1 MKESRVMMRAGALAV
16 FFATLCLTLA
26 PSAQAGCGRD
36 RIATVDGCQ
45 PPRTVSAKLAS
56 IVNQVKRQNHLRA
69 VIGRVDVGHRTLLR
83 RGFGRS
89 QAGAKARPLQ
99 RFRLGSMTIP
109 ALSTAIFRFQDRGRL
124 RVTDRLSRWFPGL
137 PGADRIT
144 LLMLMNNS
152 SGYRDWIQG
161 NQDFIDRLY
170 ADPFRTWGEGELLR
184 IALDRG
190 SACEPASCFN
200 YAHTNY
206 LILGRVLRKVTGST
220 TARHLWRRIYRP
232 LGMTGIHT
240 SRFPGGGRLL
250 NSFTRERGVFE
261 NATGWSPSWTLGN
274 GQISTGT
281 VDDVVRGA
289 RGIFSGRLL
298 KPRSRRTMIRSIAP
312 MPEGTPPG
320 TYFAQGLIVSD
331 GWRLQNPYL
340 NGYMGGMAWLPKRRI
355 AIGLVSTRGRNAPV
369 DDDRN
374 FSNEILTG
382 IASYLTPGRV
392 PRI

>member
-1 MKESRVMMRAGALAV
+1 MRWACALIV
-16 FFATLCLTLA
+16 FVTLWLCA
-26 PSAQAGCGRD
+26 ASPAEAGCGAQ
-36 RIATVDGCQ
+36 RIVTVDGCQ
-45 PPRTVSAKLAS
+45 RPRVVSTKLVS
-56 IVNQVKRQNHLRA
+56 IIKRVRQRHHLGA
-69 VIGRVDVGHRTLLR
+69 VIGRVDVGDRTLMR

-89 QAGAKARPLQ
+89 QAGAKARPWQ

-137 PGADRIT
+137 PGANRIT

-206 LILGRVLRKVTGST
+206 LILGRVLREVTGST

-232 LGMTGIHT
+232 LGMTGIRT

-281 VDDVVRGA
+281 IDDVIRGS
-289 RGIFSGRLL
+289 RGMFSGRLL
-298 KPRSRRTMIRSIAP
+298 ERRSRRTMFRRIAP

-320 TYFAQGLIVSD
+320 TYFAQGLIVSE
-331 GWRLQNPYL
+331 GWRIQNPYL
-340 NGYMGGMAWLPKRRI
+340 NGYMGNMAWLPRRRI
-355 AIGLVSTRGRNAPV
+355 AIGLVSTRSRRTSV

-374 FSNEILTG
+374 FTNEILTG